1 MPSDCGQDK
10 FVLDTLNNKRN
21 GYWLE
26 LGCQGPISSSN
37 TQVLEL
43 EYNWKG
49 ISIDINQS
57 YIDQWAGV
65 RNTDMLFCANA
76 LLLNY
81 EELLEKLNAP
91 KEIDYLSIDLEPP
104 PVTFA
109 ALDKIPF
116 HKYKFK
122 VITFEHDHYRQDFL
136 SFDLKNKSQ
145 KFFNN
150 LGYKMV
156 PENIINSYHS
166 NISLAESWYTLND

>member
-10 FVLDTLNNKRN
+10 FVLDTLKNKRN

-26 LGCQGPISSSN
+26 LGCQGPIASSN
-37 TQVLEL
+37 THVLEI
-43 EYNWKG
+43 EYDWKG

-57 YIDQWAGV
+57 YINQWTGV
-65 RNTDMLFCANA
+65 RNTEMLLCADA
-76 LLLNY
+76 LSINY

-91 KEIDYLSIDLEPP
+91 KEIDYLSMDLEPP

-109 ALDKIPF
+109 ALTKIPF

-122 VITFEHDHYRQDFL
+122 VITFEHDHYRNDFL

-145 KFFNN
+145 KFFKD

-156 PENIINSYHS
+156 PEQVNDFYYPNL
-166 NISLAESWYTLND
+166 SLSENWYLYE